1 MLEHYEDTHDDV
13 VGALLLR
20 IQKLEEG
27 PEARHRYVI
36 RLARLMRRYG
46 YSTFVADYRRYGL
59 TRIAQS
65 SQLEVSPNQRGHLQ
79 EFRGERIRLVCLSSG
94 PRSLRLYMAG
104 RLRAGGSEAP
114 G

>member
-1 MLEHYEDTHDDV
+1 MLEHHEDTHDDV

-20 IQKLEEG
+20 IQRLEAG
-27 PEARHRYVI
+27 PQERHRYVV

-65 SQLEVSPNQRGHLQ
+65 SLVDVPPDQRGHLL

-104 RLRAGGSEAP
+104 RPATVASDGSS
-114 G
+114 